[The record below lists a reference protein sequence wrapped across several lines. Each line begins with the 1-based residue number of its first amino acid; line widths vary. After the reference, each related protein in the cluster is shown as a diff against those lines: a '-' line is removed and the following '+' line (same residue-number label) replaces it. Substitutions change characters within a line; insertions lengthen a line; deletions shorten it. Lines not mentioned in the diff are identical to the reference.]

1 MDHKEEIRSV
11 IEKAQKIAMFGH
23 RNPDGDCVWSLL
35 WMGNLLKKQ
44 GKLVSYFTPTP
55 VSKRFDFLPEISEIK
70 TEFDYGDYDLL
81 LFVDFSECGRI
92 QEFWEHNEQYFADHT
107 IAVIDHHI
115 TKVCNPAWIRHSDAD
130 AMSACEVILELT
142 YPWWPDLYDADI
154 ATMLYLG
161 LTTDS
166 GNFKYDDNH
175 ARILANA
182 MRLVQLWAKKKL
194 IIDKAI
200 RRRSFSSVKMMQRLF
215 DRLQQKGGLV
225 YSRYNNKDVEELQ
238 LQDDEADDGQIVIQ
252 DIEEAIVTS
261 IFREQNGYF
270 HGSMR
275 SKDYNVEQIASSF
288 GGGWH
293 LHAAWFRIPL
303 HGTFEETL
311 EEISSKIASMIV

>member
-1 MDHKEEIRSV
+1 MDNRQQIKTTLENAKR
-11 IEKAQKIAMFGH
+11 IAMFGH
-23 RNPDGDCVWSLL
+23 RNPDGDCVGSLL

-44 GKLVSYFTPTP
+44 GKSVSYFTPTP

-70 TEFDYGDYDLL
+70 TEFDYWDYDVL

-92 QEFWEHNEQYFADHT
+92 QEFWEHNEQYFADHP
-107 IAVIDHHI
+107 IVVIDHHI
-115 TKVCNPAWIRHSDAD
+115 TKVCNPEWMRHSDAD

-142 YPWWPDLYDADI
+142 HPWWSELYDEHI
-154 ATMLYLG
+154 ATCLYLG

-175 ARILANA
+175 ERILANA
-182 MRLVQLWAKKKL
+182 MKLIQLGAKKKL

-200 RRRSFSSVKMMQRLF
+200 RRRSFRSVKMMERLF
-215 DRLQQKGGLV
+215 QRLQQKWGLV
-225 YSRYNNKDVEELQ
+225 YSRYNNKDIEELQ
-238 LQDDEADDGQIVIQ
+238 LEDDEADDGQIVIQ
-252 DIEEAIVTS
+252 DIEEAVVTS

-288 GGGWH
+288 GGGGH
-293 LHAAWFRIPL
+293 LHAAGFRVPL

-311 EEISSKIASMIV
+311 EEISTKIAQMIN